1 MMELVKPLHYS
12 SHALEQFKQSVLT
25 VRKDMPGI
33 LNAFVAVVSLLEES
47 VKFILPN
54 RADLIDME
62 DLRQVHVDMAR
73 LPFPVVALEAP
84 WIHLDGDGGDKSGGI
99 RSSKRIA
106 LCMTLTVEL
115 AGRIPQLVE
124 FLDEEHGGA
133 VVIPLYWDDGDG
145 QWIMPMGG
153 VFVPY
158 QNEVSAYV
166 PGEANAGTRLL
177 IDRYVKAGV
186 PEHKLRQFRVAAFA
200 LLPEMFEYMLSKK
213 SHAEVYAQ
221 IAADTLDEVSMLFQ
235 TGVMLNCANV
245 MIPEIAAPTML
256 NKKRKAKG
264 KQPFFSYRVLQVEA
278 PRAAKSSAGGGG
290 YHATPRAHLRRG
302 HIRRLEERTVWV
314 RPAMVN
320 PGAGAVVGTV
330 EKDYAIAPVKKQR

>member
-1 MMELVKPLHYS
+1 
-12 SHALEQFKQSVLT
+12 
-25 VRKDMPGI
+25 
-33 LNAFVAVVSLLEES
+33 

-84 WIHLDGDGGDKSGGI
+84 WIHPDGGGGDKSGSV

-106 LCMTLTVEL
+106 LCMTLTEEL
-115 AGRIPQLVE
+115 TEKIPELVE
-124 FLDEEHGGA
+124 FLHEEHGGA

-145 QWIMPMGG
+145 KWIMPMGG

-166 PGEANAGTRLL
+166 PGEASVGARLI
-177 IDRYVKAGV
+177 IDRYIKAGV
-186 PEHKLRQFRVAAFA
+186 PAHKLRQFRVAPFA
-200 LLPEMFEYMLSKK
+200 LLPEMFEHIGSQR
-213 SHAEVYAQ
+213 SNAEVHAQ
-221 IAADTLDEVSMLFQ
+221 IASDAQDEVSMLFQ

-245 MIPEIAAPTML
+245 TVPEISAPKML
-256 NKKRKAKG
+256 NQKRVAKG

-278 PRAAKSSAGGGG
+278 PRGARTTAGSDG
-290 YHATPRAHLRRG
+290 YHAAPRAHLRRG

-320 PGAGAVVGTV
+320 PGAGAVIGTV
-330 EKDYAIAPVKKQR
+330 AKDYAIPFAKKEN